1 MRKHLLLLL
10 TTLCLAGGMNAQ
22 EVIIGTGT
30 SSDYDIAFYPY
41 YMDSYWES
49 LYLPAEIGMA
59 GLITSVAL
67 QTGAGPALTADNA
80 YIYMGTRSTTLYSS
94 TTDWTPIGNLTL
106 VYSGTN
112 VALGGSNGWES
123 YTLQTPFM
131 YDGSSTLVI
140 VFAKHASDYSIDAS
154 YYYHSTDNYSSLYKY
169 MDEDPTY
176 AQYSASSTGSRAFYR
191 PNTKLT
197 LTPDSNYCGAVGNI
211 QVSGITTDAATISWN
226 TPFNPH
232 SYIVEVKTAA
242 QNWNDPGVMTFTT
255 NDTFYTVTGLNA
267 STVYTVRIANDCV
280 TDTSNY
286 TTAVFNTQCGPLS
299 ALPLVENF
307 DLYTHTDND
316 LSGANNLPNCW
327 DYLNTGTSSP
337 AAPYVYYNTSNANSG
352 SYSVRFYTG
361 SGSGYS
367 DQYAF
372 LPTLDLNSVS
382 IPSLSLGLSI
392 RRQGNSGTFRL
403 VVGVTEGMDLS
414 TFTVI
419 DTLTSTS
426 GTYAYHEVP
435 LSGYSGNGNRI
446 VLKAPKPASGNN
458 RGHVDDIVLGTDLC
472 ATPSNLSVTDA
483 DEGSITLQWVENGTA
498 TVWEVEYGPVGFA
511 TGSGTVVTASTNPF
525 TITGLTPATPYEF
538 QVRADCGGS
547 ISGWSLTRI
556 EGTTTCV
563 PLTTI
568 PFSENFD
575 SYTHTSNPSNGSGT
589 TNVPICW
596 DTYNSG
602 SSYPAYPYVYYSTSN
617 SYSGNYSLRFY
628 TSTGTNYA
636 DEYAILPAFD
646 SSIPLNTLQV
656 SMKARS
662 NSANNPFT
670 LVVGEMS
677 GGPSTFEAIDT
688 LVITGT
694 DYAAYVAY
702 LDTYMGTGNRI
713 ALKAPK
719 LSSNNRGYVDDI
731 VVNYLSDCRL
741 VSDVAV
747 SNITTTSASVSWQP
761 NGDETSWY
769 VDYRAAGDSVWQTET
784 ATSIPHQITN
794 LTNATQYYVRVA
806 ANCVTEIGEY
816 SADVPFSTVTCDT
829 ADQCL
834 YTFNLVDSYGDGWNG
849 SSLRVLQGG
858 IQVTSMT
865 ISTNA
870 ATNATFQVPLC
881 DNVPA
886 ILSWNSGSDS
896 YDDECSFEVVD
907 PFGEVIYST
916 SDPSAGTLTT
926 LTVNCTPPSCPRPSS
941 VSVSNIE
948 DVSATVNWV
957 STGTETAWNIEYK
970 PTSSSTW
977 STEYAT
983 TNPYTL
989 TGLTATTMYDLRVQA
1004 DCGGEVSD
1012 WRETTFQTAG
1022 CALADQCSFTFYLED
1037 SFGDGWNDA
1046 TVSVQQNGITVA
1058 TLGLDDDYAITYT
1071 LSLCDNSNIT
1081 LVWNEGDYDDECS
1094 LEVRDPFNEVLYS
1107 SASLFSGTLT
1117 TFVAHCTPAT
1127 CPRPASVTVSDIGT
1141 TSATVSW
1148 VSTGTETAW
1157 NIEYK
1162 PTSSSTWSTEYATT
1176 NPYTLTGLT
1185 ATTMYDLRV
1194 QADCG
1199 GGDVSDWRETTFN
1212 TSLCEAY
1219 EQCSYTLYISG
1230 EYDDSW
1236 DYNTLYVQ
1244 QNGITV
1250 ATVTSIGDYT
1260 ATVPLS
1266 LCSGVSTS
1274 FVFVSD
1280 IFEDECGFALYGPG
1294 DTLIYQVIDM
1304 SYYTTY
1310 TFTPDCGTTPEPCAT
1325 PTGLTASNIETESIT
1340 VSWDAAAG
1348 VSSWNIQ
1355 YRPEGGQLSTASTT
1369 TNSYTLNWLTGNTT
1383 YQIQVQANCGD
1394 GNLSDWSPA
1403 ISATTVGIESWL
1415 AGSVTLYPNP
1425 AREYVDIRV
1434 DGDVNVTAMEVY
1446 DVYGKLI
1453 NTVNVI
1459 DNPTRINVSGLADGM
1474 YFVRVTTEKGAV
1486 TKAFVKK

>member
-255 NDTFYTVTGLNA
+255 NDTFYTVPGLNA

-1004 DCGGEVSD
+1004 DCGG
-1012 WRETTFQTAG
+1012 
-1022 CALADQCSFTFYLED
+1022 
-1037 SFGDGWNDA
+1037 
-1046 TVSVQQNGITVA
+1046 
-1058 TLGLDDDYAITYT
+1058 
-1071 LSLCDNSNIT
+1071 
-1081 LVWNEGDYDDECS
+1081 
-1094 LEVRDPFNEVLYS
+1094 
-1107 SASLFSGTLT
+1107 
-1117 TFVAHCTPAT
+1117 
-1127 CPRPASVTVSDIGT
+1127 
-1141 TSATVSW
+1141 
-1148 VSTGTETAW
+1148 
-1157 NIEYK
+1157 
-1162 PTSSSTWSTEYATT
+1162 
-1176 NPYTLTGLT
+1176 
-1185 ATTMYDLRV
+1185 
-1194 QADCG
+1194 
-1199 GGDVSDWRETTFN
+1199 GDVSDWRETTFN